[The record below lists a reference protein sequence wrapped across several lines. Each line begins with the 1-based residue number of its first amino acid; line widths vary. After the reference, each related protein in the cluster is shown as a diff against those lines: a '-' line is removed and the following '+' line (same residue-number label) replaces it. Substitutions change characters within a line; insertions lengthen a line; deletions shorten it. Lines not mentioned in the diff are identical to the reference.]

1 MVKTLSASALL
12 VSLVSLACCAFL
24 GCSSDTSAGS
34 GGSGAGSSGSPGASA
49 GSPGSAG
56 SSAGSAA
63 TAGSG
68 ATAGLGAAG
77 SGGSGGV
84 VGGAGSGGS
93 SGSSGN
99 GGSGGA
105 AGLGGSG
112 GAGGAASC
120 ATAGYTLC
128 DDFEGAPPDD
138 AASAWK
144 IIKNGYT
151 VETVTTQAHSGTHS
165 VHVMATANGGYGYIS
180 ETKTFPATDFWGR
193 AYLRLVA
200 PSSGH
205 EVFVGADTSMMEPQG
220 DQIRYLNNTGG
231 GGIITNAR
239 GNDKSY
245 GGGTKIPMSTWF
257 CYEWHQ
263 TPTEVHVYLDNKEVT
278 DAKRTEPE
286 LTLVAMVLGF
296 ERFGGGTAGDI
307 WIDDVAVNSAQV
319 GCN

>member
-12 VSLVSLACCAFL
+12 VTLGCCAFL
-24 GCSSDTSAGS
+24 GCSSSSSPGS
-34 GGSGAGSSGSPGASA
+34 GASGAGSSGSPASA

-56 SSAGSAA
+56 SSAGAA
-63 TAGSG
+63 ASAGSG

-77 SGGSGGV
+77 GSGGSLEAGGGGSGGSLGAAGSAGA
-84 VGGAGSGGS
+84 GGGGGSGGS
-93 SGSSGN
+93 SG
-99 GGSGGA
+99 GG
-105 AGLGGSG
+105 
-112 GAGGAASC
+112 ASC
-120 ATAGYTLC
+120 ASYTLC
-128 DDFEGAPPDD
+128 DDFEGAAPDD

-165 VHVMATANGGYGYIS
+165 VHVAATANGGYGYIS

-193 AYLRLVA
+193 AFLRLVA

-205 EVFVGADTSMMEPQG
+205 EVFVAADTSMMEPSG
-220 DQIRYLNNTGG
+220 DQMRYLNNTGG

-263 TPTEVHVYLDNKEVT
+263 TPTEVHVYLDSKEVT

-286 LTLVAMVLGF
+286 LSLVAMVLGF

>member
-12 VSLVSLACCAFL
+12 ISLGCCAFV
-24 GCSSDTSAGS
+24 GCSSSTSPS
-34 GGSGAGSSGSPGASA
+34 GGGAGAGPSGSAGASA

-56 SSAGSAA
+56 SVASAGAAA

-77 SGGSGGV
+77 SGGSGGLEA
-84 VGGAGSGGS
+84 GGGGPGGS
-93 SGSSGN
+93 SGA

-105 AGLGGSG
+105 AGSAGSA
-112 GAGGAASC
+112 GAGGTVSC

-128 DDFEGAPPDD
+128 DDFEGAAPGD
-138 AASAWK
+138 ATSAWT
-144 IIKNGYT
+144 IIKNKYT

-165 VHVMATANGGYGYIS
+165 VHVMATTDSGYGYIS

-231 GGIITNAR
+231 GGIVTNAR
-239 GNDKSY
+239 GNDKSD

-263 TPTEVHVYLDNKEVT
+263 TPTEVHVYLNGTEVT

-286 LTLVAMVLGF
+286 LNLVAMVLGF